1 MRVQICCPS
10 LIHASACTDLIVVL
24 ASIASV
30 AASGGLCFS
39 CLQPLHCSDTLLR
52 ECLCVCSRIKYDKAP
67 SGLDLSRLPSGDEWL
82 HAGSWAGTN
91 VKSIRMV
98 RVLRA
103 LRVISSFKS
112 LRKIILALTQA
123 IFPVMSAMFVA
134 LLVITVQTL
143 LQHSCAPLTISL
155 QPSRAPSSCLIAPA
169 ISSLV
174 CAFQVYGIL
183 GVGFFGES
191 SPPVRNRT
199 KARQCVRLCPACLQA
214 PQNACIIR
222 SHLQH
227 SEGASTKDRNMVQAN
242 GRQNILATWGVQCG
256 HWLPPQQW
264 RTGSHMPWT

>member
-123 IFPVMSAMFVA
+123 IFPVIVLFHSNFLHHGLMIRIISFKIYRVTGKLIFRNVELVLEF
-134 LLVITVQTL
+134 LLL
-143 LQHSCAPLTISL
+143 
-155 QPSRAPSSCLIAPA
+155 
-169 ISSLV
+169 
-174 CAFQVYGIL
+174 Y
-183 GVGFFGES
+183 
-191 SPPVRNRT
+191 
-199 KARQCVRLCPACLQA
+199 
-214 PQNACIIR
+214 
-222 SHLQH
+222 
-227 SEGASTKDRNMVQAN
+227 
-242 GRQNILATWGVQCG
+242 
-256 HWLPPQQW
+256 
-264 RTGSHMPWT
+264 